1 METQIG
7 TAVRVAAPGRINLIG
22 EHTDYNEG
30 FVLPAATGLHMQF
43 SLQAN
48 GSPGQCRL
56 FSETFQEGVSVDLGD
71 LEPLNGSW
79 ANYAIGVLHGLSE
92 RTGGL
97 KGFDARFSSTL
108 PAGAGLSSSAA
119 LECGLAFGLNALFGL
134 GLEPAEL
141 IALCQEAEHQFAGTR
156 CGIMDQF
163 AATMGKKGHFMLLDC
178 RSLEHRYI
186 PARLGAY
193 RLLLVNSRVTHSLAG
208 SAYNQRRREC
218 EEGVRWLQGRFSG
231 IRSLRDAG
239 MEQVE
244 SVKGEMPEPLW
255 NRCRYVVEENHRVLE
270 AADALLASDMEKLG
284 GLLLASHEGLR
295 HQYEVS
301 CPELDFLAD
310 TALSLPGVLGA
321 RMMGGGFG
329 GCTLNLVHEDA
340 LKAVSSA
347 LTKAYRKGFG
357 RDAAP
362 FEVTP
367 GDGVRLLP

>member
-1 METQIG
+1 
-7 TAVRVAAPGRINLIG
+7 
-22 EHTDYNEG
+22 
-30 FVLPAATGLHMQF
+30 
-43 SLQAN
+43 
-48 GSPGQCRL
+48 
-56 FSETFQEGVSVDLGD
+56 
-71 LEPLNGSW
+71 
-79 ANYAIGVLHGLSE
+79 
-92 RTGGL
+92 
-97 KGFDARFSSTL
+97 
-108 PAGAGLSSSAA
+108 
-119 LECGLAFGLNALFGL
+119 
-134 GLEPAEL
+134 
-141 IALCQEAEHQFAGTR
+141 
-156 CGIMDQF
+156 
-163 AATMGKKGHFMLLDC
+163 
-178 RSLEHRYI
+178 
-186 PARLGAY
+186 
-193 RLLLVNSRVTHSLAG
+193 
-208 SAYNQRRREC
+208 
-218 EEGVRWLQGRFSG
+218 
-231 IRSLRDAG
+231 

-284 GLLLASHEGLR
+284 GLLSASHEGLR